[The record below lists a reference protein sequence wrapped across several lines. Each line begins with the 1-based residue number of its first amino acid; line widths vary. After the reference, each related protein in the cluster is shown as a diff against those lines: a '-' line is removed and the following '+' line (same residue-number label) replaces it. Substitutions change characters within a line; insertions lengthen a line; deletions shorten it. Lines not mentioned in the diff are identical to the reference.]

1 MYFHFLNLDSETYDI
16 IKELFKSL
24 LQKFQEGLEESMKG
38 NEFIID
44 SINLL
49 QYKLNKMKLGR
60 GGYILQN
67 G

>member
-44 SINLL
+44 SVNLL

-60 GGYILQN
+60 GGCSLQN

>member
-44 SINLL
+44 SVNSL